1 MSVVGCY
8 HSPLGDI
15 RFVCGDSGV
24 ETLHFA
30 DGGFACSGEKHPVA
44 ELTRRWLDIYFSGR
58 EPDFTPPLHLSG
70 SPFRIAVGEL
80 MLAIPY
86 GATVTYGELAARV
99 AAERRIAK
107 MAAQAVGG
115 AVGGNPIAI
124 IVPCHRVIGAHG
136 NLTGYGG
143 GMARKIALLKLEGVD
158 LSRMTVPHPRR
169 HGS

>member
-1 MSVVGCY
+1 MF
-8 HSPLGDI
+8 LNID
-15 RFVCGDSGV
+15 
-24 ETLHFA
+24 
-30 DGGFACSGEKHPVA
+30 KHKSDA
-44 ELTRRWLDIYFSGR
+44 
-58 EPDFTPPLHLSG
+58 
-70 SPFRIAVGEL
+70 
-80 MLAIPY
+80 LALVDNEGY
-86 GATVTYGELAARV
+86 RVTYGELAARV

-158 LSRMTVPHPRR
+158 LSRMTVPRPRR
-169 HGS
+169 HGV